1 MRGVRSLRERM
12 IIRLYV
18 ALASIALTAH
28 AAVAAP
34 VSPPPLIPL
43 PASVEWRQGAVPI
56 NADTSVQAAGDAKA
70 TGTYLEQALGLRTGA
85 SGGSHIR
92 LSLIPASAAAGPEAY
107 HLRVSGKEVL
117 IEASDPRGLFY
128 GVQTLRQL
136 VTGKPGSLRVP
147 DVEIRDAPRFRWRG
161 LLIDESRH
169 FFGKATLLKT
179 IDEMAAYKL
188 NVLQLH
194 LTDDPGWRVEI
205 PGYPKLVNVGA
216 VDPDTGAREY
226 FSTEEIHEIVAY
238 AAERHIMVVPEI
250 EMPGHAGSE
259 ARAYPEFFDGQGR
272 FDPGNSRTYDFI
284 RGVLTEVGKLFP
296 APYLHFGGDEVG
308 DDAWQDLPDVQRLK
322 AEQGL
327 KTTGDVQRYFGRK
340 VAQIITDIGKRPMA
354 WDEQAEAG
362 ADRNVVI
369 FWWRKGRPD
378 VLDAA
383 AKAGYDLVMAPVDY
397 TYFDY
402 HQGPGEPGAPWE
414 GNDGGPIS
422 VSKILGWEPVP
433 DSFTPEEASHVLGV
447 EGAVWTEFIKTERYF
462 EFMTYPRLLA
472 LAEVAWRQKG
482 PRDEKEFDERLE
494 PHIEA
499 LRAKGINARRGE
511 GDAYEFITH

>member
-1 MRGVRSLRERM
+1 MRVYRLTGKIMLVRFCL
-12 IIRLYV
+12 
-18 ALASIALTAH
+18 ALFSIALLGQTAAD
-28 AAVAAP
+28 AAASRPA
-34 VSPPPLIPL
+34 LIPL
-43 PASVEWRQGAVPI
+43 PVSVKWRDGTVPI
-56 NADTSVQAAGDAKA
+56 TGGTVVEANGAAAP
-70 TGTYLEQALGLRTGA
+70 TGTFLARIMGLKPGHTG
-85 SGGSHIR
+85 SSRIR
-92 LSLIPASAAAGPEAY
+92 LAIVPAATIPGPEAY
-107 HLRVSGKEVL
+107 HLRAGSKDVL

-136 VTGKPGSLRVP
+136 VTGKADSRTVP
-147 DVEIRDAPRFRWRG
+147 AVEISDAPRFRWRG
-161 LLIDESRH
+161 LLVDESRH
-169 FFGKATLLKT
+169 FFGKETLLKT

-205 PGYPKLVNVGA
+205 PGYPRLTDIGS
-216 VDPDTGAREY
+216 VDSETGTREY
-226 FSTEEIHEIVAY
+226 FSTDEIHEIVDF

-250 EMPGHAGSE
+250 EMPGHSGSE
-259 ARAYPEFFDGQGR
+259 ARAYPEYFDGQGR
-272 FDPGNSRTYDFI
+272 FDPGNPQTYDFI
-284 RGVLTEVGKLFP
+284 RGVLSEVGKLFP

-308 DDAWQDLPDVQRLK
+308 DDAWQNMPDVERLK
-322 AEQGL
+322 TEKGL
-327 KTTGDVQRYFGRK
+327 KTTGDVQRYFGRR
-340 VAQIITDIGKRPMA
+340 VAEIIQGLGKRPMA

-362 ADRNVVI
+362 ADRNVII

-378 VLDAA
+378 VLNAA

-422 VSKILGWEPVP
+422 ISRILGWEPIP
-433 DSFTPEEASHVLGV
+433 DTFTPEQASHVLGV
-447 EGAVWTEFIKTERYF
+447 EAAVWTEFIKTERYF

-472 LAEVAWRQKG
+472 LAEVAWRPKG
-482 PRDEKEFDERLE
+482 PRDEKEFNDRLE

-511 GDAYEFITH
+511 WDAYEYITN